1 MSNYTKERLEQ
12 MFAERRRIKEQERIK
27 ESQRLA
33 KQKAGEALRRK
44 LHRELLHKLEKEAE
58 AKQKT
63 AQVEAS
69 IQALRA
75 PLPVYRTKYVER
87 FPDNEE
93 LYTKEEL
100 MNPPEGESGR
110 INWDVWELLVR
121 KTRESIY
128 LS

>member
-12 MFAERRRIKEQERIK
+12 VFAERRRIKEQERIK
-27 ESQRLA
+27 ESQRLS
-33 KQKAGEALRRK
+33 KHKAEEALRRK
-44 LHRELLHKLEKEAE
+44 QHREFLHKLEKEAE
-58 AKQKT
+58 AKQKA

-100 MNPPEGESGR
+100 MNPPEGENGR
-110 INWDVWELLVR
+110 INWTKWSESVKATKKLLHGA
-121 KTRESIY
+121 
-128 LS
+128 

>member
-27 ESQRLA
+27 ESQRLT

-44 LHRELLHKLEKEAE
+44 QHRELQHKLKKEAE

-110 INWDVWELLVR
+110 LSETFWLLIEKMKKELWQ
-121 KTRESIY
+121 KG
-128 LS
+128 